1 MVEIAYSSYPEIY
14 LKIESYRKDL
24 EAPGIHNDAVKKI
37 NNSMVEEIAIRICN
51 RLSVYNNILQ
61 KCCDHNSVAN
71 FARYL
76 KKRRELT
83 ECFSVYSEFF
93 TYNFENISSEL
104 TEIVFQSLLWVQR
117 YKNHPRLCEIESP
130 PSDGKFKNY
139 V

>member
-1 MVEIAYSSYPEIY
+1 MVEIAFSSYPEIY
-14 LKIESYRKDL
+14 LKIDNYRKDL
-24 EAPGIHNDAVKKI
+24 EAPEIHSNGVKKI
-37 NNSMVEEIAIRICN
+37 KNSMVEEISIKVCN

-61 KCCDHNSVAN
+61 KCCDYNSVAN

-93 TYNFENISSEL
+93 THNFEKISRINA
-104 TEIVFQSLLWVQR
+104 EIVFQSLLWVQR
-117 YKNHPRLCEIESP
+117 YKNHPRLCGIESP
-130 PSDGKFKNY
+130 PSDGLFKNY